1 MFFLFAFNHV
11 GKFRLITCFSQ
22 SKFQTMSCI
31 DFQFLEKKVII
42 YDKKMA
48 LPLALVLTQF
58 NGYPYMFIYIRP
70 SYRGIPKLNH
80 FFAKVNNRAKGR
92 AIFVVHIS
100 GKQQNQLCFVL
111 GQT

>member
-1 MFFLFAFNHV
+1 M
-11 GKFRLITCFSQ
+11 I
-22 SKFQTMSCI
+22 
-31 DFQFLEKKVII
+31 
-42 YDKKMA
+42 KKMA

-80 FFAKVNNRAKGR
+80 FFAKVSTRAKGR
-92 AIFVVHIS
+92 SIFVVHIS

>member
-1 MFFLFAFNHV
+1 
-11 GKFRLITCFSQ
+11 
-22 SKFQTMSCI
+22 
-31 DFQFLEKKVII
+31 
-42 YDKKMA
+42 MA

-58 NGYPYMFIYIRP
+58 KGYPYMIIYIRP
-70 SYRGIPKLNH
+70 SYIPNLNH
-80 FFAKVNNRAKGR
+80 FFAKVSTRAKGT